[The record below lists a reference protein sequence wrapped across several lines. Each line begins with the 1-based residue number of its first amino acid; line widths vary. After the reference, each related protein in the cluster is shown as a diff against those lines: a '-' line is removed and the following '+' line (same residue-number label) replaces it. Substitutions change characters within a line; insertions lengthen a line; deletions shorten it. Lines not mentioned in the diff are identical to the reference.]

1 MTLRFFAVLGVLAL
15 VAAGTLWLLRQTALQ
30 STQSERIKSHIPDYY
45 FSDATVTNLDLK
57 GKPASE
63 LKAPRMVHHP
73 DDDSVEIFDPR
84 MRYFA
89 AGDPPWF
96 AQADHA
102 LEPSGGQLVYL
113 DGHVEMRRPDANGGP
128 PLIIDTDKMTVDL
141 DTNIA
146 STDDP
151 VQMTKG
157 ISHMTGVGMDAY
169 MQDNRLVLRT
179 NVKSFYVPKPH

>member
-1 MTLRFFAVLGVLAL
+1 MTLRFFAMLGVLAL
-15 VAAGTLWLLRQTALQ
+15 IAAGTLWLLRQTALQ
-30 STQSERIKSHIPDYY
+30 SILGEQPKTHIPDYY
-45 FSDATVTNLDLK
+45 FTDATVTSLDVK

-63 LKAPRMVHHP
+63 LTAPRMVHHP
-73 DDDSVEIFDPR
+73 DDDSVEVFDPR

-102 LEPSGGQLVYL
+102 LEPSGGKLVYL
-113 DGHVEMRRPDANGGP
+113 DGHVEMRRPDVNGGP
-128 PLIIDTDKMTVDL
+128 PLIIDTDKMTVNL

-151 VQMTKG
+151 VRMTKG
-157 ISHMTGVGMDAY
+157 ISLTTGIGMDAY
-169 MQDNRLVLRT
+169 MLDNRMVLRT
-179 NVKSFYVPKPH
+179 DVKSFYVPKTH

>member
-1 MTLRFFAVLGVLAL
+1 MTLRFFALLGVLA
-15 VAAGTLWLLRQTALQ
+15 VIATGTLWLLRQTALQ
-30 STQSERIKSHIPDYY
+30 SVLGERPKTHVPDYY
-45 FSDATVTNLDLK
+45 FNDATVTSLDVN

-63 LKAPRMVHHP
+63 LSAPRMVHHP
-73 DDDSVEIFDPR
+73 DDDSIEVFDPR

-102 LEPSGGQLVYL
+102 LEPSGGKLVYL

-128 PLIIDTDKMTVDL
+128 PLIIDTEHMTVDL

-157 ISHMTGVGMDAY
+157 VSRMTGVGMDAY
-169 MQDNRLVLRT
+169 MQDNRMVLR
-179 NVKSFYVPKPH
+179 NLVRGFYVPRH

>member
-1 MTLRFFAVLGVLAL
+1 MTLRFFALLGVLA
-15 VAAGTLWLLRQTALQ
+15 VIAAGTLWLLRQTALQ
-30 STQSERIKSHIPDYY
+30 SVLGGRPKTHVPDYY
-45 FSDATVTNLDLK
+45 FNDATITNLDVR
-57 GKPASE
+57 GRPASE
-63 LKAPRMVHHP
+63 LSAPRMVHHP
-73 DDDSVEIFDPR
+73 DDDSVEVFDPR

-102 LEPSGGQLVYL
+102 LEPSGGKLVYL

-128 PLIIDTDKMTVDL
+128 PLIIDTEHMTMNL

-157 ISHMTGVGMDAY
+157 VSHMTGVGMDAY
-169 MQDNRLVLRT
+169 MQDNRLVLRS
-179 NVKSFYVPKPH
+179 VVRGFYVPRH

>member
-1 MTLRFFAVLGVLAL
+1 MTLRFFALLGVLA
-15 VAAGTLWLLRQTALQ
+15 VIAAGTLWLLRQTALQ
-30 STQSERIKSHIPDYY
+30 SVLGGRPKTHVPDYY
-45 FSDATVTNLDLK
+45 FNDATITNLDVR
-57 GKPASE
+57 GRPASE
-63 LKAPRMVHHP
+63 LSAPRMVHHP
-73 DDDSVEIFDPR
+73 DDDSVEVFDPR

-102 LEPSGGQLVYL
+102 LEPSGGKLVYL

-128 PLIIDTDKMTVDL
+128 PLIIDTEHMTVDL

-157 ISHMTGVGMDAY
+157 VSHMTGVGMDAY
-169 MQDNRLVLRT
+169 MQDNRLVLRS
-179 NVKSFYVPKPH
+179 VVRGFYVPRH

>member
-1 MTLRFFAVLGVLAL
+1 MTLRFLVLLGVLGAI
-15 VAAGTLWLLRQTALQ
+15 AAGTLWLLRQTALQ
-30 STQSERIKSHIPDYY
+30 SVLGARPKTHVPDYY
-45 FSDATVTNLDLK
+45 FNEATITSLDVK

-63 LKAPRMVHHP
+63 LSAPRMVHHP
-73 DDDSVEIFDPR
+73 DDGSIEVFDPR

-89 AGDPPWF
+89 AGNPPWF

-102 LEPSGGQLVYL
+102 LEPSGGKLVYL

-128 PLIIDTDKMTVDL
+128 PLIIDTEHMTVDL

-157 ISHMTGVGMDAY
+157 VSHMTGVGMDAY
-169 MQDNRLVLRT
+169 MQDNRLVLRAL
-179 NVKSFYVPKPH
+179 VRSVYVPRH

>member
-1 MTLRFFAVLGVLAL
+1 MNLRFVAMLGVLAL
-15 VAAGTLWLLRQTALQ
+15 IAAGTLWLLRQTALQ
-30 STQSERIKSHIPDYY
+30 GIQGGQVKTHAPDYY
-45 FSDATVTNLDLK
+45 FTDATVTSLDLK
-57 GKPASE
+57 GNPASE
-63 LKAPRMVHHP
+63 LSAPRMVHHP
-73 DDDSVEIFDPR
+73 DDDSIEVYDPR

-89 AGDPPWF
+89 AGDPPWS

-102 LEPSGGQLVYL
+102 LEPSGGKLVFL

-128 PLIIDTDKMTVDL
+128 PLVIDTDRLTVDL
-141 DTNIA
+141 ATNVA

-157 ISHMTGVGMDAY
+157 VSHMTGVGMDAY

-179 NVKSFYVPKPH
+179 VVRGFYVPKKD